1 MPVVL
6 RIEGFRFLFYS
17 NEGHPRE
24 PVHIHVLRGRDEAKF
39 WLLPEP
45 SLAYNDGFNAQTLN
59 QIQRLVE
66 LHRDDLARAWHEHF
80 A

>member
-6 RIEGFRFLFYS
+6 RVDGFRFLFYS

-24 PVHIHVLRGRDEAKF
+24 PAHIHVLRGRDEAKF
-39 WLLPEP
+39 WLLPEIA
-45 SLAYNDGFNAQTLN
+45 LAYNDGFNARTLN
-59 QIQRLVE
+59 RIGKLVGR
-66 LHRDDLARAWHEHF
+66 HRDDLESAWHEHF